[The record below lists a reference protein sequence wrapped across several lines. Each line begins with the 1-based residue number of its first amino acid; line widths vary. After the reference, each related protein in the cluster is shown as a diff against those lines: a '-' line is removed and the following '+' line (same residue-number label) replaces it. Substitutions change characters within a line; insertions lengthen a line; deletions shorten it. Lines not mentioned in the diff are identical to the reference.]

1 MDYALKPQ
9 GAGGKRET
17 LVSAGRAVAPLLASE
32 KRHIAIAGACVIV
45 STISNLLTPALIA
58 RVIDT
63 AIKHADFGLLLR
75 YAAILAAVYVVALG
89 TSYLQ
94 TLRMGTVGRNV
105 LFNLRNRLF
114 SQLSRLPIAFF
125 AQNRAGDLISRVN
138 NDTDRINQF
147 FSQALMQMFGNS
159 FLVLGA
165 GILLLALNWRM
176 GLIALLPALAIL
188 LITRA
193 ISPWVKRANRKGLES
208 LGALSGDISESLANF
223 QVIVAFNR
231 TDYLREKLEAATQR
245 NYHAAV
251 RAGVS
256 SGLFAP
262 LYTLAGAAAQILVLG
277 LGVWLI
283 GRGQLS
289 IGLLIGY
296 LLYVTSFYNP
306 LRQLATVWSSLQL
319 AMAALDRVQEVLKL
333 ESDLV
338 QIAHDPAARAK
349 GASGE
354 LLAFE
359 HVGFSYPGGKR
370 VLEDVS
376 FSLKRGRTYALV
388 GPTGGGKTTTAML
401 MARLYDPSEG
411 EVRLDGRDIRSFD
424 AAERAQRIGFILQD
438 PFLLG
443 GTVGDNVAYGHPE
456 FGTLAD
462 KAELEEALIG
472 RMNELGVSGFMAR
485 FGEGLS
491 TPVKG
496 GGEGLSLGQKQLVAF
511 LRAVLRE
518 PEILIL
524 DEATAN
530 IDTVTEQMLEEVLA
544 KLPAATTKVIIAHR
558 LNTIQNADEIFFV
571 GGGGLTAAGSMD
583 HAMDMLLGHE
593 GVS

>member
-1 MDYALKPQ
+1 MDYALKPS
-9 GAGGKRET
+9 GADSKAET
-17 LVSAGRAVAPLLASE
+17 LASAGRALAPLLSDE
-32 KRHIAIAGACVIV
+32 RKNIAIAGACVLV
-45 STISNLLTPALIA
+45 STASNLLTPVLIA

-63 AIKHADFGLLLR
+63 AIRHGDYGLLLR
-75 YAAILAAVYVVALG
+75 YAGVLAAVFFVALG

-105 LFNLRNRLF
+105 LFQMRNRLF

-138 NDTDRINQF
+138 NDTDKINQF

-159 FLVLGA
+159 FLVAGA
-165 GILLLALNWRM
+165 GILLLSLNWKM
-176 GLIALLPALAIL
+176 GLIALAPGLAIL
-188 LITRA
+188 LITRV

-208 LGALSGDISESLANF
+208 LGAFSGDVSESLANF

-231 TDYLREKLEAATQR
+231 KDYFREKLEAANQR
-245 NYHAAV
+245 NYQAAV
-251 RAGVS
+251 KAGVS
-256 SGLFAP
+256 SGLFTP
-262 LYTLAGAAAQILVLG
+262 LYTLAGSAGQILVLA

-283 GRGQLS
+283 GRHELTV
-289 IGLLIGY
+289 GLLIGY

-306 LRQLATVWSSLQL
+306 LRQLATVWSSLQM
-319 AMAALDRVQEVLKL
+319 AMAALDRVSDVLKL

-338 QIAHDPAARAK
+338 QIPSAPSGK
-349 GASGE
+349 PGA
-354 LLAFE
+354 LLRFE
-359 HVGFSYPGGKR
+359 NVGFSYPGGKR
-370 VLEDVS
+370 VLDDVS
-376 FSLKRGRTYALV
+376 FTLERGRTYALV

-411 EVRLDGRDIRSFD
+411 KVYLDGRDIRGFD
-424 AAERAQRIGFILQD
+424 TAERAARIGFILQD

-443 GTVGDNVAYGHPE
+443 GTVGDNIVYGHPE
-456 FGTLAD
+456 LASLTD
-462 KAELEEALIG
+462 KAQVDAI
-472 RMNELGVSGFMAR
+472 LGEQMAKLGLSGFMAR
-485 FGEGLS
+485 FDQGLE

-496 GGEGLSLGQKQLVAF
+496 GGDGLSLGQKQLVAF
-511 LRAVLRE
+511 LRAVLRR
-518 PEILIL
+518 PDLLIL

-571 GGGGLTAAGSMD
+571 GGAGLTAAGSMD

>member
-1 MDYALKPQ
+1 MDYALKPS
-9 GAGGKRET
+9 GADSKAET
-17 LVSAGRAVAPLLASE
+17 LASAGRALAPLLADE
-32 KRHIAIAGACVIV
+32 KQNLAVAIACVLI
-45 STISNLLTPALIA
+45 STASNLLTPVLVAK
-58 RVIDT
+58 VIDT
-63 AIKHADFGLLLR
+63 AIRHGDYGLLLR
-75 YAAILAAVYVVALG
+75 YAGVLAAIYLVALG

-105 LFNLRNRLF
+105 LFRMRNRLF

-159 FLVLGA
+159 FLVAGA
-165 GILLLALNWRM
+165 GILLLSLNWKM
-176 GLIALLPALAIL
+176 GLVALLPALAIV
-188 LITRA
+188 LITQA
-193 ISPWVKRANRKGLES
+193 ISPWVKRSNRRGLES

-231 TDYLREKLEAATQR
+231 TDYFREKLDAANQR
-245 NYHAAV
+245 NYRAAV
-251 RAGVS
+251 TAGVS

-262 LYTLAGAAAQILVLG
+262 LYTLAGSAGQILVLA

-283 GRGQLS
+283 ARHELTV
-289 IGLLIGY
+289 GLLIGY

-319 AMAALDRVQEVLKL
+319 AMAALDRVSDVLNL

-338 QIAHDPAARAK
+338 QIPQTSAFKP
-349 GASGE
+349 GA
-354 LLAFE
+354 LLRFE
-359 HVGFSYPGGKR
+359 NVGFSYPGGKR
-370 VLEDVS
+370 VLDDVS
-376 FSLKRGRTYALV
+376 LTLERGRTYALV

-411 EVRLDGRDIRSFD
+411 TVYLDGRDIRGFD
-424 AAERAQRIGFILQD
+424 PAERAVRIGFILQD

-443 GTVGDNVAYGHPE
+443 GTVGDNIAYGHSE
-456 FGTLAD
+456 FGALTD
-462 KAELEEALIG
+462 KALLEEALTA
-472 RMNELGVSGFMAR
+472 RMAELGLSDFMAR
-485 FGEGLS
+485 FSEGLA
-491 TPVKG
+491 TPIKG
-496 GGEGLSLGQKQLVAF
+496 GGAGLSLGQKQLVAF
-511 LRAVLRE
+511 LRAVLRQ

-544 KLPAATTKVIIAHR
+544 KLPAATTRVIIAHR
-558 LNTIQNADEIFFV
+558 LNTIQNADEIYFV
-571 GGGGLTAAGSMD
+571 GGGALTAAGSMD
-583 HAMDMLLGHE
+583 HAMEMLLGHE
-593 GVS
+593 SVS